1 MDKTTLNATE
11 LEEPKVGESGNTA
24 SGLAGEMRAR
34 ADFYRFLSDTLLHE
48 FSAEQVAK
56 FRDIRIDDSL
66 DDGIS
71 AGFARIRRYLTTA
84 GADPRTDLAC
94 DYARVFLSAGVY
106 EGLTAEPYESVFTSE
121 DQIMMQDARD
131 DAVRI
136 YRENGVDV
144 DPELRMP
151 EDHLGLEFE
160 FMAVMADKTEKALAT
175 RDISSESIQ
184 ELLTTQCDFLEHH
197 ILNWIELLD
206 EKVEEYAELP
216 FYPAIMDVAESFVLD
231 DKACLDALLIS

>member
-1 MDKTTLNATE
+1 MDKTTLTATE
-11 LEEPKVGESGNTA
+11 VEEMKANEGDA
-24 SGLAGEMRAR
+24 SGLVGEMRAR

-48 FSAEQVAK
+48 FSAEQIAK
-56 FRDIRIDDSL
+56 FRNIRIDDDL
-66 DDGIS
+66 DSDIS

-106 EGLTAEPYESVFTSE
+106 DGLTAEPYESVFTSE
-121 DQIMMQDARD
+121 DQIMMQDSRD

-144 DPELRMP
+144 DPGLRMP

-160 FMAVMADKTEKALAT
+160 FMAVMAEKTAAALAGQ
-175 RDISSESIQ
+175 DVSSEGVQ
-184 ELLTTQCDFLEHH
+184 ELLRTQCVFLERH

-206 EKVEEYAELP
+206 EKVEEFAELP
-216 FYPAIMDVAESFVLD
+216 FYPAIMDIAGSFVLD